1 MLWVIDT
8 DVLVR
13 AEDLAIDHGM
23 NIFQMLGRLTDGN
36 HRIVV
41 DYTHQVL
48 GQYYGNLS
56 PTGWVFKILK
66 QLVTRGQI
74 NYVSG
79 NVPRNLSEGLDSLR
93 FDIDDYV
100 FVGVTSRSADRV
112 LVAEESDYS
121 PDVVRF
127 LSDHGISVINCS
139 AARIKIS
146 G

>member
-1 MLWVIDT
+1 LLWVIDT

-56 PTGWVFKILK
+56 PTGWVIKILK
-66 QLVTRGQI
+66 QLATRGQI

-146 G
+146 